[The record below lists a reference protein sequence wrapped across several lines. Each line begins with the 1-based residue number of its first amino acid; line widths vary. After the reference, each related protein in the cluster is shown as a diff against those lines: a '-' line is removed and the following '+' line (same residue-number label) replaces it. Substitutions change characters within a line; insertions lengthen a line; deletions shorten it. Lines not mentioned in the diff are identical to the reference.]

1 MTWSNKYNH
10 KTEFLKPHFS
20 LYSVSLTKATVSVI
34 LWRYSEGSHLNYEL
48 NIWMFQW
55 GFSERKTDGEQSH
68 GKVLSKQKLNC
79 ILSCNKECLFQLL
92 KEFRLTYH
100 NSNSMGYFKIHSGAF
115 LHEWHVLPLTW
126 FELQRKKSSKRYLCH
141 VWQHAINWDFMAEIL
156 GIQ

>member
-1 MTWSNKYNH
+1 
-10 KTEFLKPHFS
+10 
-20 LYSVSLTKATVSVI
+20 
-34 LWRYSEGSHLNYEL
+34 
-48 NIWMFQW
+48 MFQW

-100 NSNSMGYFKIHSGAF
+100 NSNSMGYFKIPSGAF

-126 FELQRKKSSKRYLCH
+126 FELQKKNRPSVTSVMSDNTLLTEILWQKYWEFSNDIAIVTALQFWEISLFLRMIRHRYLSRLAL
-141 VWQHAINWDFMAEIL
+141 VDLDRSATLETL
-156 GIQ
+156 GNYGSHE